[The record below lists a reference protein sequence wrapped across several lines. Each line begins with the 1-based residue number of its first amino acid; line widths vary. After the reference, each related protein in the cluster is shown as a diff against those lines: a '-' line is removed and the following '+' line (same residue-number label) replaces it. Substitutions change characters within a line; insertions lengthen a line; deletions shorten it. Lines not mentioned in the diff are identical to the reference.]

1 MALKIGEAVQQ
12 LLTQGL
18 DAAAQVK
25 LAELRVNDPT
35 GYVTGP
41 NGQRVQVG
49 QQAGGLGGALAGVPP
64 VVWLGLVVVIG
75 VVVVVPLLKR

>member
-49 QQAGGLGGALAGVPP
+49 QSAGGALASVPP
-64 VVWLGLVVVIG
+64 VVWLGLVAIVG
-75 VVVVVPLLKR
+75 VVVILPLLRR

>member
-1 MALKIGEAVQQ
+1 MALKIGEAVQD
-12 LLTQGL
+12 LLTRGL

-35 GYVTGP
+35 PYVTGP
-41 NGQRVQVG
+41 NGQRVPVG
-49 QQAGGLGGALAGVPP
+49 QPGGISGALASVPP
-64 VVWLGLVVVIG
+64 VVWLGLVAVVG

>member
-35 GYVTGP
+35 PYVTGP
-41 NGQRVQVG
+41 NGERVPVG
-49 QQAGGLGGALAGVPP
+49 QQGGFASVVSSVPP
-64 VVWLGLVVVIG
+64 VVWIALVGVIG
-75 VVVVVPLLKR
+75 VVVVLPLLRR

>member
-1 MALKIGEAVQQ
+1 MALKIGEAVQA

-35 GYVTGP
+35 PYVTGP
-41 NGQRVQVG
+41 NGQRVAVG
-49 QQAGGLGGALAGVPP
+49 QSAGGLGALSSVPP
-64 VVWLGLVVVIG
+64 VVWLGLVVVVG
-75 VVVVVPLLKR
+75 VVVVIPLLKR